1 MERRGIVLHEKAQPN
16 SSSSLNMS
24 TVPSI
29 IAGGATW
36 GHNVNDDEA
45 QRQMASLKAI
55 GVREIDT
62 AALYPFSK
70 PTMSEQIIGNSRF
83 GQDGFLIDTKIMWFN
98 GGKGTLTKDNIPKSV
113 DESLERLGLE
123 KVNVLY
129 AIGPD
134 HETPLE
140 EQAAAFDG
148 VYRQGKFA
156 TLGLSNFSPEM
167 LEKYVE
173 IAQKNGYV
181 KPSVYQGQYNLICRT
196 YEATLLPFLRKHD
209 IAFAAFSPLAQGM
222 LTSKL
227 TFAENQDE
235 DLKGTRF
242 DTAKDNMYGLNAR
255 RWYDKPSFHDA
266 IRKMK
271 SACEPYGLDTT
282 DAAMRWIVNHSILDG
297 TRGDGIIIGPRNK
310 EQCDKYIQ
318 GIQGGP
324 LPEELVK
331 TLNGLWEGV
340 SDDAASIL
348 EY

>member
-1 MERRGIVLHEKAQPN
+1 
-16 SSSSLNMS
+16 MS

-29 IAGGATW
+29 IVGGGTW

-45 QRQMASLKAI
+45 QRHMAAFKDI

-62 AALYPFSK
+62 AALYPFSN
-70 PTMSEQIIGNSRF
+70 PTMSEQIIGKSRF
-83 GQDGFLIDTKIMWFN
+83 GQDGFLIDTKIMWFS
-98 GGKGTLTKDNIPKSV
+98 GGRGTLTRDNIPKSV
-113 DESLERLGLE
+113 DESLQRLGLE

-134 HETPLE
+134 YDTPLE

-156 TLGLSNFSPEM
+156 KLGLCNFSPKMFEQ
-167 LEKYVE
+167 YVE
-173 IAQKNGYV
+173 IAQSNGYV
-181 KPSVYQGQYNLICRT
+181 KPSVYQGQWYVLKHRNNLLCRT
-196 YEATLLPFLRKHD
+196 YEATLFPFLRKHG

-222 LTSKL
+222 LTGKL
-227 TFAENQDE
+227 TFAENQDQ

-255 RWYDKPSFHDA
+255 RWYDKPSFHNA
-266 IRKMK
+266 MRKMK
-271 SACEPYGLDTT
+271 SVCESYSLDTT
-282 DAAMRWIVNHSILDG
+282 DAATRWIVNHSILDG
-297 TRGDGIIIGPRNK
+297 SKGDGIIIGPRNK
-310 EQCDKYIQ
+310 EQCDNYIQ
-318 GIQGGP
+318 GIHGGP

-331 TLNGLWEGV
+331 TLNSLWEGV

-348 EY
+348 VY

>member
-1 MERRGIVLHEKAQPN
+1 
-16 SSSSLNMS
+16 MS

-29 IAGGATW
+29 IAGGGTW
-36 GHNVNDDEA
+36 GHNVDEDEV
-45 QRQMASLKAI
+45 QRHMAALKAI

-62 AALYPFSK
+62 AALYPFSN
-70 PTMSEQIIGNSRF
+70 PTKSEQIIGKSRL
-83 GQDGFLIDTKIMWFN
+83 GQEGFLIDTKIMWFN

-113 DESLERLGLE
+113 EDSLERLGLE

-134 HETPLE
+134 HDTPLE
-140 EQAAAFDG
+140 EQAAAFDA

-156 TLGLSNFSPEM
+156 KLGLCNFSPEM

-173 IAQKNGYV
+173 IAQSNGYV
-181 KPSVYQGQYNLICRT
+181 KPSVYQGQYNMICRT
-196 YEATLLPFLRKHD
+196 YEATLFPFLRKHD

-227 TFAENQDE
+227 TFAENQDQ

-242 DTAKDNMYGLNAR
+242 DTDKNNIYGLNAR

-266 IRKMK
+266 IRKLK
-271 SACEPYGLDTT
+271 STCDPYGLDTT

-297 TRGDGIIIGPRNK
+297 SKGDGIIIGPRNQ
-310 EQCDKYIQ
+310 EQCNKYIQ
-318 GIQGGP
+318 GIKGGP

-340 SDDAASIL
+340 SGDAVSIL

>member
-1 MERRGIVLHEKAQPN
+1 
-16 SSSSLNMS
+16 MS

-29 IAGGATW
+29 IAGGGTW
-36 GHNVNDDEA
+36 GHNVDDDEA
-45 QRQMASLKAI
+45 QRHMAALKAI

-62 AALYPFSK
+62 AALYPFSN
-70 PTMSEQIIGNSRF
+70 PTMSEQIIGKSRF
-83 GQDGFLIDTKIMWFN
+83 GQEGFLVDTKIMWFN

-113 DESLERLGLE
+113 DDSLERLGLE

-134 HETPLE
+134 HDTPLE

-156 TLGLSNFSPEM
+156 KLGLCNFSPEM

-173 IAQKNGYV
+173 IAQSND
-181 KPSVYQGQYNLICRT
+181 NMICRT
-196 YEATLLPFLRKHD
+196 YETTLFPFLRKHD

-227 TFAENQDE
+227 TFAENQDQ

-271 SACEPYGLDTT
+271 SACDPHGLDTT
-282 DAAMRWIVNHSILDG
+282 DVAMRWIANHSILDG
-297 TRGDGIIIGPRNK
+297 SKGDGIIIGPRNQ

-348 EY
+348 VY

>member
-1 MERRGIVLHEKAQPN
+1 
-16 SSSSLNMS
+16 MS
-24 TVPSI
+24 PVPST
-29 IAGGATW
+29 IAGGGTW
-36 GHNVNDDEA
+36 GHNVDGDEVR
-45 QRQMASLKAI
+45 RQMADLKSI

-62 AALYPFSK
+62 AALYPFSN
-70 PTMSEQIIGNSRF
+70 PTKSEQIIGESRF
-83 GQDGFLIDTKIMWFN
+83 GSDGFLIDTKIMWFN
-98 GGKGTLTKDNIPKSV
+98 GGNGTLTNENIPKSV
-113 DESLERLGLE
+113 DESLQRLGVE
-123 KVNVLY
+123 KLNVLY

-156 TLGLSNFSPEM
+156 KLGLCNFSPEM

-173 IAQKNGYV
+173 IAQN
-181 KPSVYQGQYNLICRT
+181 NLICRT
-196 YEATLLPFLRKHD
+196 YETTLFPFLRKHD

-222 LTSKL
+222 LTGKL
-227 TFAENQDE
+227 TLAKNQDQ

-266 IRKMK
+266 IRKMN
-271 SACEPYGLDTT
+271 SACTSYGLDTT
-282 DAAMRWIVNHSILDG
+282 DAAMRWIMNHSILDG
-297 TRGDGIIIGPRNK
+297 SKGDGVIIGPRNK

-331 TLNGLWEGV
+331 TLDGLWEGV
-340 SDDAASIL
+340 SNDAADIL
-348 EY
+348 VY

>member
-1 MERRGIVLHEKAQPN
+1 
-16 SSSSLNMS
+16 MS
-24 TVPSI
+24 TIPSI
-29 IAGGATW
+29 IAGGGTW
-36 GHNVNDDEA
+36 GHNVDDDEV
-45 QRQMASLKAI
+45 QRHMAALKAI

-62 AALYPFSK
+62 AALYPFSN
-70 PTMSEQIIGNSRF
+70 PTKSEQIIGKSRF
-83 GQDGFLIDTKIMWFN
+83 GQEGFLIDTKIMWFN

-113 DESLERLGLE
+113 DDSLERLGLE

-134 HETPLE
+134 HDTPLE
-140 EQAAAFDG
+140 EQAAAFDA

-156 TLGLSNFSPEM
+156 KLGLCNFSPEM

-173 IAQKNGYV
+173 IAQSND
-181 KPSVYQGQYNLICRT
+181 NMICRT
-196 YEATLLPFLRKHD
+196 YEATLFPFLRKHN

-227 TFAENQDE
+227 TLAENQDQ

-242 DTAKDNMYGLNAR
+242 DTSKDNIYGINAR

-271 SACEPYGLDTT
+271 SACDPYGLDTT

-297 TRGDGIIIGPRNK
+297 SKGDGIIIGPRNQ

-318 GIQGGP
+318 GIKGGP

-340 SDDAASIL
+340 SDDAVSIL